1 TQDAGHARFNISTKN
16 KTESA
21 QEFGR
26 YHWKQDVAQCKNSLT
41 QTIKQGIRTNPIERL
56 TGALAK
62 QGVDMRIRPATFQ
75 FVPSRM
81 EQPPERIFAYLDR
94 LESDEPL
101 PPARFI
107 NRDGEI
113 IPACQ

>member
-1 TQDAGHARFNISTKN
+1 MRD
-16 KTESA
+16 
-21 QEFGR
+21 
-26 YHWKQDVAQCKNSLT
+26 WKQDVAQCKNTLT

-101 PPARFI
+101 SPARFI

>member
-1 TQDAGHARFNISTKN
+1 
-16 KTESA
+16 
-21 QEFGR
+21 
-26 YHWKQDVAQCKNSLT
+26 
-41 QTIKQGIRTNPIERL
+41 
-56 TGALAK
+56 
-62 QGVDMRIRPATFQ
+62 MRIRPATFQ

-113 IPACQ
+113 ILACQ

>member
-1 TQDAGHARFNISTKN
+1 MLHSKDDNYEWHENITGYKM
-16 KTESA
+16 
-21 QEFGR
+21 R
-26 YHWKQDVAQCKNSLT
+26 DWKQDVAQCKNTLT